1 MTHDEMYEDDE
12 MYLKHTF
19 SLFTS
24 NKNVALL
31 AFAMERYLR
40 ENYRRQVEAANIIV
54 RQKDSE
60 FRVEM
65 FTNEPDFECPPILQ
79 DDTVFMNWCMTKV
92 GSDIKKEDDDV
103 NRRKY

>member
-40 ENYRRQVEAANIIV
+40 ENYRRQVDAANIIV

-65 FTNEPDFECPPILQ
+65 FTNESDFEWPPILQ
-79 DDTVFMNWCMTKV
+79 DDTVFINWCMSKV
-92 GSDIKKEDDDV
+92 SDVKKEDDDV

>member
-1 MTHDEMYEDDE
+1 MIHDEMYEDDE

-31 AFAMERYLR
+31 TFAMERYLGECFR
-40 ENYRRQVEAANIIV
+40 KQVDAANIIV

-65 FTNEPDFECPPILQ
+65 FTNEPDFVWPPILAS
-79 DDTVFMNWCMTKV
+79 DEAFLNWCKAKL
-92 GSDIKKEDDDV
+92 DKKEEP
-103 NRRKY
+103 